1 MFLCSLRIFG
11 NVICKYTG
19 VSPGK
24 LQEVGQISIER
35 RCMRDRTLSLEEVAS
50 LGGVSLA
57 RVRSWIKK
65 KVLRAEQVEGIGL
78 RVHTADMIDFLVR
91 YNMAIPESIVP
102 LNAKKIL
109 FVHGDGADTRSFMQF
124 LINFLIELKKGK
136 REFII
141 DHISYG
147 SEAKMKMMVLRPDLI
162 ILDMTGSDKDALAFS
177 SLIKEIE
184 YFSSVKL
191 IGMTDGALPEELT
204 AIIKKCGIE
213 EVEPVSVAIEPFTR
227 RVLEHYL

>member
-1 MFLCSLRIFG
+1 M
-11 NVICKYTG
+11 KH
-19 VSPGK
+19 
-24 LQEVGQISIER
+24 
-35 RCMRDRTLSLEEVAS
+35 RTLSLEEVAS

-109 FVHGDGADTRSFMQF
+109 FVHGEGSDTRSFMKF
-124 LINFLIELKKGK
+124 VINFLMELKKGR

-147 SEAKMKMMVLRPDLI
+147 SEAKMKMMVLRPDLV
-162 ILDMTGSDKDALAFS
+162 ILDMTGGDKDALAFCT
-177 SLIKEIE
+177 LIKEIE

-191 IGMTDGALPEELT
+191 IGIIDSALPVDLT
-204 AIIKKCGIE
+204 AAIKKCGIE
-213 EVEPVSVAIEPFTR
+213 EVVPVSVAIDPFTR
-227 RVLEHYL
+227 KVLEHYL

>member
-1 MFLCSLRIFG
+1 M
-11 NVICKYTG
+11 KH
-19 VSPGK
+19 
-24 LQEVGQISIER
+24 
-35 RCMRDRTLSLEEVAS
+35 RTLSLEEVAS

-109 FVHGDGADTRSFMQF
+109 FVHGEGSDTRSFMKF
-124 LINFLIELKKGK
+124 VINFLMELKKGR

-147 SEAKMKMMVLRPDLI
+147 SEAKMKMMVLRPDLV
-162 ILDMTGSDKDALAFS
+162 ILDMTGGDKDALAFCT
-177 SLIKEIE
+177 LIKEIE
-184 YFSSVKL
+184 YFSFVKL
-191 IGMTDGALPEELT
+191 IGITDSALHVDLT
-204 AIIKKCGIE
+204 DAIKKCGIE